1 MEAARVV
8 VLLLLH
14 TAAALKLIV
23 PQSHKAWLGKDVQIP
38 CSYTVDKPPVDRSLL
53 EIIWYHQ
60 GKQVLRVDDRSETK
74 INYRLTYGDRVW
86 DGGGDL
92 YVSSTLLS
100 DGGLYTCA
108 VRYGSQRKEGE
119 VRLDIQAPP
128 QVRIT
133 GNTVVMNEESVL
145 HCSITGFYPV
155 DIDIRWF
162 RGTEMLRDVIVE
174 NPRKN
179 QDGMYNV
186 TSSVTITPS
195 EEDREK
201 NFSCRVQHESLQQP
215 LQERFQLLYGAVPTI
230 HILPHT
236 FKKNVEEKLV
246 CYVSG
251 FYPESI
257 AVNWLLNGTSVRKS
271 EIRRINSSALEAVL
285 SFTPT
290 EENWGQELSCEVQHG
305 TLLHPQHESLT
316 VLGKD
321 LKARYKGLVVLVAV
335 LLSSLLGAGTIF
347 LYVYRYRQKRRP
359 KLRTIAQSMD
369 GSFSLNVDHFYPKE
383 ISVTW
388 EVFQPPSS
396 KTPQTLESIDLMQE
410 NQDGTYNVTSTT
422 ESLRG
427 KVSESE
433 EYMVRAAVTHR
444 KLKEP
449 LYREWTNHNKDN
461 TYLMS
466 SPELGNIVTPN
477 LLVDGQAELQC
488 TISHFYPDDLT
499 VNWIRKVMEN
509 EEIITATEKYKII
522 LHKSQQQRDKTFT
535 CTACLLLT
543 PSLEDQGSEIICSVT
558 HPSLA
563 QPTQRSTGQLQ
574 VWVKPTSDR
583 PIRLSIND
591 SGDVTAML
599 SLLRFYPRDIMI
611 TWSDGRSLE
620 KKPSQETV
628 TDNPD
633 GTFSTNTECKIPGTL
648 LEEKDFKIKVTWKHE
663 TMEKAECREM
673 FIGHPDFP
681 WYPRIVDMTPLI
693 LQKGKKT
700 TITCKISEFFPNKL
714 SVTWYE
720 KRGTSVIQCIDGRY
734 NTSCTPERTGDNSY
748 SCSSSLSFTALSQSD
763 DVEYIC
769 RVSHPSLQSPIER
782 STGKATVRVIPQME
796 KPVKFTP
803 SGPDRV
809 KCSMMLSRF
818 YPSDVQITWTNKEDN
833 NKPITS
839 TRKLIQTDGDQ
850 TFDAIS
856 ECIIT
861 WRYFMSGVRVTWEHQ
876 SLTSPQHQ
884 DLRVTDFPW
893 RPVIEDIE
901 KPVFIVGTKANV
913 QCNISHYFPN
923 NLAVSWYLKRKEGDN
938 LLLMENITPSAE
950 RQLNNTYS
958 CTAILP
964 VTPSIGEHDGA
975 EIICRVQHPSLE
987 TYIEKSTG
995 TIQVYASP
1003 RMQDPIQWRHKSMTE
1018 PEKTGLHIKDAD
1030 LHWCPVIEDIEKPVF
1045 HVGTDVTLQCR
1056 ISHYFPNNLAVS
1068 WYMKKGNL
1076 VQIVN
1081 NTPSAEIQPDNTY
1094 LCSAILPVTP
1104 SIGDHGGA
1112 EIICRVQ
1119 HPSLE
1124 TYIEKSTGTIQV
1136 YASPQMSGPIQWSL
1150 SQGEG
1155 VLCILSLQSFYPK
1168 LIAIQWSRSSYSS
1181 ITSRETYTDNAD
1193 GTCNVISECR
1203 VTEEEI
1209 TDPNYRITVTWRHKA
1224 MAEPE
1229 RRELCIRDTDF
1240 PWRPVIEDIEKPVFL
1255 VGTDVT
1261 LQSRISHY
1269 FPNNLAVSWYLKR
1282 KEVDNL
1288 VLMENIT
1295 PSAERQPDNTYSCT
1309 AILPVTPSIRDH
1321 DGAEIICRVQHLSL
1335 ETYIEKSTGTI
1346 QVYGLP
1352 WGPTVSEIFT
1362 TNLSLNED
1370 AILQCDISEYF
1381 PYKPT
1386 VSWFVKEKGRDDYI
1400 PVNEQKYRYQLIP
1413 KEEQDSE
1420 SGHHSKTSLHF
1431 RPTLG
1436 QHHGVWFMCRVQHPS
1451 LKIPIEKTAGPL
1463 YITLSPELRDGRIL
1477 TSCEKDSVLCSV
1489 TLRKFF
1495 PRKIT
1500 ITWKIGEDPVMA
1512 SKTILQVN
1520 EDEEEAFNAI
1530 SECRIPWDN
1539 LTLPVQV
1546 TWEHKAMAEPQS
1558 LQLQCSELFRRPIL
1572 HDLES
1577 SDLTEMTEA
1586 EIQCRISGYY
1596 PDDVT
1601 VSWYKK
1607 EKGAQG
1613 LDPLCGKNKYKTS
1626 VTDPQR
1632 QPDGTYSCT
1641 ASLRFT
1647 PTMEDQESEI
1657 ICRVQHLSLETPIQ
1671 RSSRP
1676 LRVQMSPELRDGR
1689 ILTSCEKDSVLC
1701 SVTLRKFFPKKITIT
1716 WKNGENPVMPSE
1728 TILQVNEEDE
1738 EAFDAISECRI
1749 PWDNLT
1755 FPVQVTWEHKA
1766 MAEPQ
1771 SLQLQRTELFRRP
1784 ILQDLE
1790 SSILTEMTE
1799 AEIQCRISG
1808 YYPDAVTV
1816 SWYKK
1821 EKGAHGLDPLCGKNK
1836 YKTSVTESQRES
1848 DGTYS
1853 CTASLRF
1860 TPTMEDQG
1868 SEIICRVKHPSLE
1881 SPLDRS
1887 SRPLRVQEFLRD
1899 PILQAIEQPVL
1910 VEMID
1915 AKLQCGISGYYPDG
1929 VTVSWYK
1936 KEKGSR
1942 ESVTLYGNKYK
1953 TSVTKSQRQPDG
1965 TYSCTASLLFTP
1977 MLRDQE
1983 SEIICTVKHPGLKRP
1998 LEGSSGPLCVRHIPW
2013 RPFIE
2018 EIDASNLS
2026 VDSAEAQI
2034 QCRISG
2040 YYPDAVTVHWYRKE
2054 KGAPGSAL
2062 LHDDNKYK
2070 TSVTEYQRQPDGTY
2084 SCTASL
2090 CFTPTLRD
2098 QGSEIICQVEHPSL
2112 ETPIQRS
2119 SGPLEI
2125 KNLTGKSVAVD
2136 AVKGREEVL
2145 PASSDRKPD
2154 TSRNQDNKVN
2164 GPELEERQ
2172 TSSTGGDTGT
2182 GRSSSVSGKSVAV
2195 DDVKGKEDEL
2205 PARSDRKPDTSRN
2218 QDNEVNGPELEEP
2231 QTSSTGGDTGTGR
2244 SSSPMSKSEDGD
2256 DAVKERED
2264 DCPDLAQVDGADLE
2278 QEITSSSSTDTGTG
2292 KSVVVDDVKGREDK
2306 TSAGCDLD
2314 SDAANDQE
2322 NQVDGSEREER
2333 RTLCTGAD
2341 AIINGLQEGEEGR
2354 PEETH
2359 HPTGTDV

>member
-1495 PRKIT
+1495 P
-1500 ITWKIGEDPVMA
+1500 
-1512 SKTILQVN
+1512 
-1520 EDEEEAFNAI
+1520 
-1530 SECRIPWDN
+1530 
-1539 LTLPVQV
+1539 
-1546 TWEHKAMAEPQS
+1546 
-1558 LQLQCSELFRRPIL
+1558 
-1572 HDLES
+1572 
-1577 SDLTEMTEA
+1577 
-1586 EIQCRISGYY
+1586 
-1596 PDDVT
+1596 
-1601 VSWYKK
+1601 
-1607 EKGAQG
+1607 
-1613 LDPLCGKNKYKTS
+1613 
-1626 VTDPQR
+1626 
-1632 QPDGTYSCT
+1632 
-1641 ASLRFT
+1641 
-1647 PTMEDQESEI
+1647 
-1657 ICRVQHLSLETPIQ
+1657 
-1671 RSSRP
+1671 
-1676 LRVQMSPELRDGR
+1676 
-1689 ILTSCEKDSVLC
+1689 
-1701 SVTLRKFFPKKITIT
+1701 KKITIT

-2292 KSVVVDDVKGREDK
+2292 RFSSSMSKSVVVDDVKGREDK